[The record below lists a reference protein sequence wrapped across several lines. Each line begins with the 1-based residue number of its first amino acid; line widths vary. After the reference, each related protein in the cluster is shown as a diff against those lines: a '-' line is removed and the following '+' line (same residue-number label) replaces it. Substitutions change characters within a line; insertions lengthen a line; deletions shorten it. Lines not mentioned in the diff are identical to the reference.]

1 MSDYEQGPTFQ
12 EAALERMILLPRPL
26 KPSTCKDILKSAK
39 AAGVSFPPNI
49 ARLLREIAEQE
60 PAVAP

>member
-1 MSDYEQGPTFQ
+1 MSEHDKASFHEMD
-12 EAALERMILLPRPL
+12 LERMILMPRPL

-49 ARLLREIAEQE
+49 ARLLREIAEQ
-60 PAVAP
+60 